1 MKIKH
6 YKDATIE
13 ERAEVIAYL
22 VAHKWN
28 DRHDH
33 ITFNGVS
40 YHLWNKWLD
49 TDYFLKPQEFVDLL
63 LEAQM
68 SIDGL
73 EGAYEEIYDSPLFQ
87 DVQEDEFRATLDN
100 IRKPDFGVKPSKIAA
115 FVVATAMLE
124 ADDCNYCVYFDKI
137 TKKYGDYLAEGWNK
151 SEEFL
156 KEIQKCVEEYPVVS
170 NFCEGC
176 EIEDDCF
183 SLNIYTDYIA
193 DVYDAGEE
201 EEEDD

>member
-1 MKIKH
+1 MKN
-6 YKDATIE
+6 YKEMTLAE
-13 ERAEVIAYL
+13 KAEVVAYL
-22 VAHKWN
+22 TAKKHK

-40 YHLWNKWLD
+40 YHTWNNWLGFD
-49 TDYFLKPQEFVDLL
+49 CFNTPEFLVDMYE
-63 LEAQM
+63 EAF
-68 SIDGL
+68 SLDGTR
-73 EGAYEEIYDSPLFQ
+73 EGAIDIINESMQ
-87 DVQEDEFRATLDN
+87 DVQEDEFRATLDS